1 MFGAVQ
7 GADNGNEKHKVRET
21 TANRSDEEEQL
32 GTLDCAGTANAGLG
46 MQQGITWCNLR
57 SEEKIARQ

>member
-46 MQQGITWCNLR
+46 C
-57 SEEKIARQ
+57 SKA